1 MWLML
6 CESDDH
12 SALWASHGLRAR
24 GLEPL
29 EIVTPQAL
37 VYGLRWDHRL
47 GVRDTHVAIRLHDA
61 RVIDSARTRGVINR
75 LGYLPVSLFAQACDT
90 DRLYAQGEMT
100 ALFMSWLAA
109 MPAPVLNRPTAQGL
123 CGAWRHASEW
133 MMLAA
138 EAGLSTRPYHQNGKS
153 NPPSTSA
160 FAAAGAAAPPALA
173 DSRKTRALVLVVGSR
188 VVAPHAIDL
197 PSPIADGCARL
208 ARLAGQGLLGIDL
221 TREVDGRWLFNDASP
236 RPDLRAGGAALLDAL
251 AEAMRDGAPRE
262 REEAS

>member
-12 SALWASHGLRAR
+12 SALWASQGLKAR
-24 GLEPL
+24 GLEPF

-47 GVRDTHVAIRLHDA
+47 GVRDTRVAIRLHDA
-61 RVIDSARTRGVINR
+61 RVIDSAHTRGVINR
-75 LGYLPVSLFAQACDT
+75 LGYLPVSLFAHACDT

-138 EAGLSTRPYHQNGKS
+138 AAGLSTRPYHQNGHHD
-153 NPPSTSA
+153 PSALNAVTAPLASPI
-160 FAAAGAAAPPALA
+160 AADGHAGRVP
-173 DSRKTRALVLVVGSR
+173 VLVVGSR

-221 TREVDGRWLFNDASP
+221 TREADGRWLFNEASP
-236 RPDLRAGGAALLDAL
+236 RPDLRAGGTALLDAL
-251 AEAMRDGAPRE
+251 AEAMCDGAPRE
-262 REEAS
+262 REGEEAS